1 MKKLVLIAIVGIVGF
16 YFTAPQHPVWAQL
29 FTVAETSVSAVTA
42 TDEEVPRHVQL
53 RSELRERVADE
64 REERAAIAEA
74 KRLES
79 AQRIAREAAQWEAR
93 KAADDA
99 ASRSEERKTAL
110 ASAEVVLYATAW
122 CSYCRKTRE
131 FLKAKG
137 IKFREYD
144 IEKSQ
149 EGRRQHTALGGGGV
163 PVLVVNGKVVRGY
176 RPEAILS
183 AVES

>member
-1 MKKLVLIAIVGIVGF
+1 MKKLLLVTVVGMVGF
-16 YFTAPQHPVWAQL
+16 YFVAPQHAVWAHI
-29 FTVAETSVSAVTA
+29 FTAAQTSVSSAMVTN
-42 TDEEVPRHVQL
+42 EEVPRHVQL
-53 RSELRERVADE
+53 RSELREKVADE

-74 KRLES
+74 KRIET
-79 AQRIAREAAQWEAR
+79 AERIAREAAQWEAR

-99 ASRSEERKTAL
+99 AARTEERKTAL
-110 ASAEVVLYATAW
+110 ASAEVVMYATAW
-122 CSYCRKTRE
+122 CSYCRKTRD

-163 PVLVVNGKVVRGY
+163 PVLVINGKVVRGY
-176 RPEAILS
+176 NPRAILT